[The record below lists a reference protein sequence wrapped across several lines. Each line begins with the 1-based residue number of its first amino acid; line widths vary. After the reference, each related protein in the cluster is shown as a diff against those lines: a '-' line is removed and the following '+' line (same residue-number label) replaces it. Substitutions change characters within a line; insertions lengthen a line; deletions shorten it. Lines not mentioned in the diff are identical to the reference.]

1 MKKYTF
7 LNEGFFFKSDEEVA
21 SENISKLTDKDLIHC
36 IEMFIEYYSKIFF
49 LFICMEENYTKKLYA
64 HIMKYHARKGAT
76 LEELQWDDLD
86 KDGDMLLKAY
96 STLYYAYDKGILK
109 DMMKKFLKHLRRF
122 EYEDFKELYY
132 RSGFEGL
139 YQDFIT
145 YMKHNKLM
153 DLAKQVLNE
162 VKKTEIIQ
170 WLIEQ
175 RDEIKKS
182 IRSDGFDLK
191 YNKIPISS
199 MSSIFKLPKLNGI
212 GKSIVSK
219 LNIKR

>member
-64 HIMKYHARKGAT
+64 HVMKYHARKGAT

-109 DMMKKFLKHLRRF
+109 DIMEKFLKHLRRF
-122 EYEDFKELYY
+122 EYEDFKDLYY

-162 VKKTEIIQ
+162 VKKTGIIQ
-170 WLIEQ
+170 WLVEQ

-182 IRSDGFDLK
+182 MRSDGFDLK
-191 YNKIPISS
+191 YNKMPK
-199 MSSIFKLPKLNGI
+199 SIMMGIKMPKLNSI
-212 GKSIVSK
+212 GKFLSGLV
-219 LNIKR
+219 KRR

>member
-64 HIMKYHARKGAT
+64 HVMKYHARKGAT
-76 LEELQWDDLD
+76 LEDLQWDDLD

-109 DMMKKFLKHLRRF
+109 DIMGKFLKHLRRF

-162 VKKTEIIQ
+162 VKKTGIIQ
-170 WLIEQ
+170 WLVEQ

-182 IRSDGFDLK
+182 MRSDGFDLK
-191 YNKIPISS
+191 YNKMPK
-199 MSSIFKLPKLNGI
+199 SIMMGIKMPKLNSI
-212 GKSIVSK
+212 GKFFSRLV
-219 LNIKR
+219 KRR